1 MLIGTEN
8 FSEAW
13 ILKTEVDQNSAKQL
27 TAEKGGSD
35 VKEDGH

>member
-27 TAEKGGSD
+27 TLQKRVD
-35 VKEDGH
+35 LM